1 MAVLQSFYQERE
13 QQSERF
19 ESLKVAVQK
28 PETGIRWSMDDF
40 SEDWN
45 SSQFWVIVQPGLDSV
60 RHSDDRL
67 SQYSDET
74 ATALAREL
82 LRGTSSETRIA
93 VVSAP
98 SVFVQMKNL
107 FATEAMPHG
116 QARICLLEYDQR
128 FSVFQE
134 DYKHYDYQQPLRLGA
149 DMKGAFDRVFCDPPF
164 LSEDCQTKAAMTV
177 RWLCKE
183 YNEQSN
189 ELGDL
194 HHRALKPRIIVC
206 TGERMGELIRRLH
219 PDIFTTDF
227 EPQHA
232 QGRLGNDF
240 MCFADY
246 ESSLWSLR

>member
-1 MAVLQSFYQERE
+1 M
-13 QQSERF
+13 
-19 ESLKVAVQK
+19 
-28 PETGIRWSMDDF
+28 I
-40 SEDWN
+40 
-45 SSQFWVIVQPGLDSV
+45 
-60 RHSDDRL
+60 DRL

-82 LRGTSSETRIA
+82 LQGTSSETRIA

-98 SVFVQMKNL
+98 SVFVQLKNL
-107 FATEAMPHG
+107 VAAEAMPRG

-134 DYKHYDYQQPLRLGA
+134 EYKHYDYQQPLRLGA

-177 RWLCKE
+177 RWLCKG
-183 YNEQSN
+183 YNEPTT
-189 ELGDL
+189 ELSDL
-194 HHRALKPRIIVC
+194 HQRASRTRIIVC
-206 TGERMGELIRRLH
+206 TGERMEEIVRRLH

-227 EPQHA
+227 EPRHA